1 MILKDLLIGSKVR
14 EQKSSI
20 VFLVAD
26 HNHTAYR
33 GTTLVTDCAVKFA
46 SIDAAEP
53 DNPDEMVKEFG
64 NNFYPLSNIHQ
75 WLNSN
80 EVDWY
85 RPAHEFDGPP
95 VQVSIDMGLTDFYDV
110 PFYSDEAKLIGDF
123 SYKKDPGFLTWFSRE
138 FVDNIY
144 EVDVPCYL
152 KPAPGEIHH
161 GSPDPFYARSK
172 AFLLS
177 APEMGFEKNKTG
189 IEGFRFPLFND
200 ARMRVIAP
208 TPAALGKP
216 DDYVW
221 DDCSLFYWLR
231 TPVLGSSI
239 LSMIYNSD
247 HKFGDFNGSSMG
259 QIPVRS
265 VCGIRPA
272 LNLDSDARVS
282 EEPDSLGI
290 YNLMFGGR

>member
-14 EQKSSI
+14 EQKSST

-33 GTTLVTDCAVKFA
+33 GTSLITDCAIKFA
-46 SIDAAEP
+46 SLDAAEP
-53 DNPDEMVKEFG
+53 DNPDNAVKEFG
-64 NNFYPLSNIHQ
+64 NNFYPLSNVHQ

-85 RPAHEFDGPP
+85 KPAHEFDAPP
-95 VQVSIDMGLTDFYDV
+95 LPGNIYMGLKDFYDV
-110 PFYSDEAKLIGDF
+110 PFYSEEAKLIGDF

-138 FVDNIY
+138 FLESIY
-144 EVDVPCYL
+144 EVNVPCYI
-152 KPAPGEIHH
+152 KPAPGEIQH
-161 GSPDPFYARSK
+161 GPSKPFYTISK

-177 APEMGFEKNKTG
+177 APEMGFEKTKTG
-189 IEGFRFPLFND
+189 TEGFRFRLFND

-208 TPAALGKP
+208 TSGAMGKSE
-216 DDYVW
+216 DHVY

-231 TPVLGSSI
+231 TPVLDSSI

-247 HKFGDFNGSSMG
+247 HKFGDFNGSSTS

-272 LNLDSDARVS
+272 MNLDSSTQVS

-290 YNLMFGGR
+290 YKLIFGGR